1 MGMSD
6 SAATTVEA
14 RPARREEPERQL
26 FRGAQS
32 LDSVTDKIS
41 RIVEGPPPRW
51 WWPAFGFSLS
61 LLGSGV
67 FAAAYL
73 ISTGVGVWG
82 LNQPVGWAFDIT
94 NFVFWVGIGH
104 AGTLISAILLL
115 FRQKWR
121 TSINRFAEAMTL
133 FAVACAGIFPL
144 IHVGRVWMMW
154 FLAPVPNSNAIWQ
167 NFRSP
172 LLWDVFA
179 VSTYALVSLM
189 FWYLGLIPDLATIRD
204 RSRSRLRRI
213 IYGLLAIGWRG
224 SANHWRHYE
233 TAVYFLAA
241 LSTPLVLS
249 VHTVVSFDFAVS
261 VIPGWHATVFPP
273 YFVAGAIF
281 SGFAMVLTLMIPC
294 RQLYGLQDLVT
305 ARHLD
310 MMSRVMLATSLMVGY
325 AYGIEFFTAW
335 YSGNLYEQYVFTN
348 RALGSYGWAF
358 WIMVVCNV
366 LVPQTLWNRKL
377 RVNPWALFTVSV
389 LVNVGMWFERFVII
403 VTSLHRDFLPSS
415 WGMFVPTWVDVV
427 QLIGSFGLFFT
438 LLLLFLRFLPII
450 AMFEVKTVLPNSQH
464 LPAANEDA
472 PSGGQTQTPDP
483 QQVIGLLARFP
494 TAATL
499 TEAVSTL
506 RQQGYRRMEAFSP
519 FPIHGL
525 SRKLGLGRSPLP
537 PLVFAAGVL
546 GLLLPLGGILY
557 LNVVEYPLIT
567 AGKPYAAV
575 QPIAPILF
583 EVMILLAALATVGGL
598 LMLTGLPYYG
608 HPLLKMDAFRRVSS
622 DGFFLL
628 LDARDERFDLAE
640 TKLALDAVGALQPR
654 PVEAEQ

>member
-1 MGMSD
+1 MQKNPDVTVRMRGVMEKCTYCVQRIERGKAGAKLASPGSPDYTLEDGQVVPACAQACPAQAIVFGDLTDETSRVSQQKHDPRRFDLLAELGTKPRTSYLTRLRNPNPRMAAVLQREGRWGMSD
-6 SAATTVEA
+6 TATTTVQAPREATGRTRAAAVPRHSDADFGHRQGVANRGRAAATLVVD
-14 RPARREEPERQL
+14 RL
-26 FRGAQS
+26 W
-32 LDSVTDKIS
+32 DSV
-41 RIVEGPPPRW
+41 
-51 WWPAFGFSLS
+51 LS
-61 LLGSGV
+61 LLGLGV
-67 FAAAYL
+67 FAAVYL

-144 IHVGRVWMMW
+144 IHVGRIWMMW

-189 FWYLGLIPDLATIRD
+189 FWYVGLIPDLATIRD
-204 RSRSRLRRI
+204 RSQSRVRQVM
-213 IYGLLAIGWRG
+213 YGLLALGWRG
-224 SANHWRHYE
+224 SADHWRHYE
-233 TAVYFLAA
+233 TAVYLLAA

-335 YSGNLYEQYVFTN
+335 YSGNVYEQFVFMN
-348 RALGSYGWAF
+348 RALGPYAWSY
-358 WIMVVCNV
+358 WIMVTCNV
-366 LVPQTLWNRKL
+366 LVPQLLWRRKL
-377 RVNPWALFTVSV
+377 RVNPWALFAISI

-403 VTSLHRDFLPSS
+403 VTSLHRDYLPSS
-415 WGMFVPTWVDVV
+415 WGMFVPTWVDVI
-427 QLIGSFGLFFT
+427 QFIGSFGLFFT
-438 LLLLFLRFLPII
+438 LLLLFLRFLPMI
-450 AMFEVKTVLPNSQH
+450 AMFEVKAVLPTQRSRRGRGRKRRKPRQER
-464 LPAANEDA
+464 PVSD
-472 PSGGQTQTPDP
+472 SGT
-483 QQVIGLLARFP
+483 
-494 TAATL
+494 
-499 TEAVSTL
+499 
-506 RQQGYRRMEAFSP
+506 RRRCWHAGAFS
-519 FPIHGL
+519 
-525 SRKLGLGRSPLP
+525 
-537 PLVFAAGVL
+537 
-546 GLLLPLGGILY
+546 
-557 LNVVEYPLIT
+557 
-567 AGKPYAAV
+567 
-575 QPIAPILF
+575 
-583 EVMILLAALATVGGL
+583 VG
-598 LMLTGLPYYG
+598 
-608 HPLLKMDAFRRVSS
+608 
-622 DGFFLL
+622 
-628 LDARDERFDLAE
+628 
-640 TKLALDAVGALQPR
+640 
-654 PVEAEQ
+654 